1 MFFYTKDTIQRILQA
16 PGGLPEEFGGIDYK
30 RAHKLDSDAK
40 KKIKGEVVAFLNC
53 LQTFGQDKFIIFGIQ
68 EEKKEKKK
76 IYAGLGDVEF
86 PEDNEWQN
94 LFSHIGPRHPAVETG
109 VIEYQ
114 GNKFGYFRI
123 LADNYH
129 GPYYCSNSKTDCYW
143 IRRGSAK
150 CEMTPEEKDE
160 FRKRAEEI
168 IQKGAVFPKTRE
180 SLVLSV
186 IGQYLEANANDC
198 ALIEA
203 ETGETFEEFQRRCLW
218 PEPDLVQREKS
229 RYVGRVLASVVDRK
243 QERLLQF
250 SSDDVAWA
258 MKIIRHVLEDRETWY
273 SDELLDGVVDT
284 LAFFSANGFSH
295 FTREVFHSA
304 VTIELLRDSRYRAR
318 ISQIAESAPDLM
330 LSLLQ
335 SNQEAL
341 ADCRGTFCEALQTIA
356 WFPEHYAEAIELF
369 LEWKKTDPLYRLL
382 RLEAKATAA
391 DFQQKLQAVRKIADQ
406 DPELAFEILRQAL
419 YYSPSGIM
427 VFEGG
432 HVPQKYLRL
441 YEGPQHLEIGKL
453 QTYYSEL
460 LDLVGENVERVLK
473 LLPQWLAP
481 FPYSNLNWLADLIEQ
496 LEPRLKAP
504 GDREKIWDRLC
515 NSPLEYASG
524 QPVEEEL
531 NRRLTEIG
539 RRFRPDDPFEACR
552 TWFRA
557 DRYQKLGVED
567 FNRGI
572 LYEQVA
578 EKQNHVLRELYGQ
591 GGISQVIAFL
601 STIPDQFVQSL
612 NLLAALDTPLSIE
625 DDKALL
631 NAFLDAPRKYEDYFY
646 EKSHTEGVKWLE
658 LLGIEAL
665 SPEQRVEF
673 FAALEPSV
681 ENLRF
686 FEDQMGEDV
695 KLYWAAVQ
703 PRALGGCLQV
713 AFEQFMNYDLP
724 EKAFELFQ
732 HPRQLEQLPP
742 EWLYQRLLLLRGE
755 YAQISMPGDV
765 FARAYQALS
774 GRLKDECLEDLE
786 NLSFERYRDKL
797 FACGAQDL
805 RPQVTF
811 RKIANSPEFFL
822 DCVKGA
828 SEFMSFAW
836 QLLTQCDAVPDQLQ
850 SWLEGIRALCASEPE
865 DIQVKAE
872 YWAGYILYNKWNAEE
887 NGGGLLDTYTAELLE
902 RSEQKRKG
910 FFAHAWRSSKG
921 VHVNGEFED
930 DARDR
935 ACAKYFA
942 NLAESQK
949 NQGNTKLSECLA
961 AYAKELIAAVEQPY

>member
-1 MFFYTKDTIQRILQA
+1 M
-16 PGGLPEEFGGIDYK
+16 
-30 RAHKLDSDAK
+30 
-40 KKIKGEVVAFLNC
+40 
-53 LQTFGQDKFIIFGIQ
+53 
-68 EEKKEKKK
+68 
-76 IYAGLGDVEF
+76 
-86 PEDNEWQN
+86 
-94 LFSHIGPRHPAVETG
+94 ETG
-109 VIEYQ
+109 VIECQ

-123 LADNYH
+123 LAENYD
-129 GPYYCSNSKTDCYW
+129 GPYYYSDGKTDRYW

-150 CEMTPEEKDE
+150 YEMTPEEKDE
-160 FRKRAEEI
+160 FWKRAEEM
-168 IQKGAVFPKTRE
+168 IQKGTVFPKTRE

-186 IGQYLEANANDC
+186 IGQYVETNANDR

-203 ETGETFEEFQRRCLW
+203 ETSETFEEFQQRCLW
-218 PEPDLVQREKS
+218 PEPGLIQREKS
-229 RYVGRVLASVVDRK
+229 RYVGRVLASIVDRK
-243 QERLLQF
+243 RERLLQF
-250 SSDDVAWA
+250 SSDDVASA
-258 MKIIRHVLEDRETWY
+258 IKIIRYVLEDRETWY
-273 SDELLDGVVDT
+273 SGELLDGVVDT

-295 FTREVFHSA
+295 FAREVFRSA
-304 VTIELLRDSRYRAR
+304 VTIELFRDSRYRAR
-318 ISQIAESAPDLM
+318 ISYIAESAPDLM

-335 SNQEAL
+335 SNQKAL
-341 ADCRGTFCEALQTIA
+341 ADCGGTFCEALQTIA
-356 WFPEHYAEAIELF
+356 WFPEHYAEAIEL
-369 LEWKKTDPLYRLL
+369 LLKWKKTKPLYRLL
-382 RLEAKATAA
+382 RLEARATAA
-391 DFQQKLQAVRKIADQ
+391 DFQQKLQVVQEIAGR
-406 DPELAFEILRQAL
+406 DPELAFEILCQAL
-419 YYSPSGIM
+419 YYSPSGITG
-427 VFEGG
+427 FEWG

-453 QTYYSEL
+453 QTYYGEL

-481 FPYSNLNWLADLIEQ
+481 FPYSNLNWLANLIEQ
-496 LEPRLKAP
+496 LEPKLKDP
-504 GDREKIWDRLC
+504 SDREKIWDRLC
-515 NSPLEYASG
+515 NSPLEYVHG

-552 TWFRA
+552 AWFRA
-557 DRYQKLGVED
+557 DRYQKLCVED
-567 FNRGI
+567 FDFEI

-578 EKQNHVLRELYGQ
+578 EKQNRVLRKLYGQ
-591 GGISQVIAFL
+591 GGISQVITFL
-601 STIPDQFVQSL
+601 STVPDQFVQSL
-612 NLLAALDTPLSIE
+612 HLLASSGAPLPIE

-631 NAFLDAPRKYEDYFY
+631 NAFLEAPKKYEDYFY
-646 EKSHTEGVKWLE
+646 AKSRIEGVKWLE
-658 LLGIEAL
+658 QLGVETL
-665 SPEQRVEF
+665 PPEQRAEF
-673 FAALEPSV
+673 FAALEPIA

-686 FEDQMGEDV
+686 FEDQMGENA

-703 PRALGGCLQV
+703 PRALGGCLQA

-724 EKAFELFQ
+724 EKAFELFRY
-732 HPRQLEQLPP
+732 PPQLEQLPP

-774 GRLKDECLEDLE
+774 GRLKDELLEDLE
-786 NLSFERYRDKL
+786 NLSFEWYGDKL

-805 RPQVTF
+805 RPRVTF

-822 DCVKGA
+822 DCVKDA
-828 SEFMSFAW
+828 SEFMSFT
-836 QLLTQCDAVPDQLQ
+836 QRLLSQCDAVPDQLQ

-865 DIQVKAE
+865 DIQEKVE

-887 NGGGLLDTYTAELLE
+887 NGGDLLDTYTAELLE

-921 VHVNGEFED
+921 FHVNGEFED
-930 DARDR
+930 DARDK

-961 AYAKELIAAVEQPY
+961 AYAKKLIAAVEQPY